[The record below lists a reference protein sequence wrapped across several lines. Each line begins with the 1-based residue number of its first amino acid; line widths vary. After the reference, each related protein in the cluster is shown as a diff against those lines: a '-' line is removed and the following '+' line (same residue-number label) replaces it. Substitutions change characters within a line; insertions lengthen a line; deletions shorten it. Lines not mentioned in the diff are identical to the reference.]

1 MITSNIIQVY
11 EYGSL
16 RIDTGYGTD
25 NKIIFT
31 ESHFNALSRYL
42 NENKNCGYYELF
54 HRSIRFKNYV
64 GVIKVG
70 DLTIEVLPKC
80 DRYDTEDEKTTWQ
93 RVLIEMLT
101 ISLKVEA
108 KTTTRADISIKQH
121 TVLETYLNIFLNE
134 TAALIHQGLVKKY
147 RTNESNQNAL
157 KGKLQIHKQVTKN
170 IVHAER
176 FYVSHTVYDR
186 DNIYNAILFQ
196 ALMCIRKMSSSLSLT
211 KRTESLLLD
220 FPECASISINQK
232 LFERLR
238 YDRKTE
244 RYKTAINLAEII
256 LMNYH
261 PDIKGGKNDILAIMF
276 DMNMLWENYIYYML
290 KKNSNGE
297 FTVKAQRKKYF
308 WKPEEGSR
316 VTLRP
321 DIVIE
326 RDDESAGN
334 IVLDTKWK
342 YQSDVSVQDLR
353 QMYAYGKYF
362 GADQS
367 YLVYPE
373 KIEDEN
379 KVRLKQGNFFV
390 SDSGEE
396 IVDES
401 NKCGLLFVDLLEDKR
416 LNNKIG
422 DNILSEL
429 GLLRNF
435 TPEVMIK

>member
-11 EYGSL
+11 EYGTL
-16 RIDTGYGTD
+16 RIDTGYGND
-25 NKIIFT
+25 NKLIFT
-31 ESHFNALSRYL
+31 ETHFKALSRYL
-42 NENKNCGYYELF
+42 SENKNCGYYELF

-108 KTTTRADISIKQH
+108 KITTMADISIKQH
-121 TVLETYLNIFLNE
+121 SVLETYLNIFLNE
-134 TAALIHQGLVKKY
+134 TAALVHQGLVKKY

-157 KGKLQIHKQVTKN
+157 KGKLQIHKQVTIN

-186 DNIYNAILFQ
+186 DNIYNAILYQ
-196 ALMCIRKMSSSLSLT
+196 AMLCIRKMSSSLSLT
-211 KRTESLLLD
+211 KRTELLLLD
-220 FPECASISINQK
+220 FPECASISINHK

-238 YDRKTE
+238 FDRKTE
-244 RYKTAINLAEII
+244 RYKTAINLAKII

-276 DMNMLWENYIYYML
+276 DMNLLWENYIYYML

-297 FTVKAQRKKYF
+297 FTVKGQSKKYF

-326 RDDESAGN
+326 RDVESGGN

-362 GADQS
+362 DSRQA

-373 KIEDEN
+373 KSKTIEF
-379 KVRLKQGNFFV
+379 VRKEKGGFYEPGKGDLISKQ
-390 SDSGEE
+390 S
-396 IVDES
+396 
-401 NKCGLLFVDLLEDKR
+401 CGLLFVDLLKDKR
-416 LNNKIG
+416 LNNEVGKKILSSVGLKRKG
-422 DNILSEL
+422 DNNS
-429 GLLRNF
+429 
-435 TPEVMIK
+435 